1 MSQPTPTPSDLK
13 SRLKSS
19 YDAVAPAYNAW
30 TSISNTLRLTYLNH
44 ALDLLPSSPP
54 STPLSALELG
64 CGAGTPVCS
73 TLLSSPRGLPF
84 HVIGNDLSTT
94 QVSLAKQN
102 LGEDEEK
109 VRWIEGDMTKLEFPE
124 GSFDL
129 IIALYS
135 IIHLPR
141 EEQVEMMGKVVKW
154 LKKGGVVLVNFGA
167 EESEGNEMDGWMGEG
182 GWMYWSG
189 LGAEGSLDAVKK
201 VGLEVV
207 KGEVSD
213 GDGVDANFLW
223 VVGRKV

>member
-1 MSQPTPTPSDLK
+1 
-13 SRLKSS
+13 
-19 YDAVAPAYNAW
+19 
-30 TSISNTLRLTYLNH
+30 
-44 ALDLLPSSPP
+44 
-54 STPLSALELG
+54 
-64 CGAGTPVCS
+64 
-73 TLLSSPRGLPF
+73 
-84 HVIGNDLSTT
+84 
-94 QVSLAKQN
+94 
-102 LGEDEEK
+102 
-109 VRWIEGDMTKLEFPE
+109 MTKLEFPE